1 MTCPP
6 LISVQKENEDYKAAS
21 DKANNDVI
29 HTYKVKYEQLEAGT
43 SLITLF

>member
-43 SLITLF
+43 SLMALF